1 MVPLSMQS
9 QLSPD
14 LQTKPPGRNWNYSI
28 TKFFLNNTRLTII
41 SFSLLLILG
50 IASILFL
57 KTTGF
62 PKIEVKTALI
72 VTVYPGASSETVNR
86 DITIPIEG
94 KIKGIEGIENYS
106 SSSQNNSSVIR
117 VSIFDSANTDTV
129 KTKIQSAIND
139 VKLPEGAEKPAVN
152 SISISGADFILS
164 ISAPTLEQSYNTFET
179 LKTKLGEVAE
189 TSEVSAITKLEKKL
203 NVTINKE
210 ALEKTFIQPS
220 AIATK
225 LASLNEEIPVI
236 NNITIDAK
244 NTGISTRIK
253 ENSLDSLKNLTFVS
267 TPPSISGLPQQEG
280 AQPPTPT
287 TYKLSEL
294 ATLEYGYSFDGE
306 NELVGINS
314 NGNKS
319 KQSLVFEI
327 TTKDGTDQAVY
338 QKTLEE
344 KLKEI
349 QDVSFS
355 PKGEFN
361 LSDKINVV
369 EHFTTN
375 EQNKNQVDEVIEG
388 LVGGPLKIQNKT
400 LAQIGWVL
408 GGIQLVFLVM
418 IVFVSWR
425 AAIVAAIS
433 IPMSLVFSTIY
444 LFFTGGSLN
453 TLVLFSLV
461 LVIGLI
467 VDPAL
472 VILESIQRKLDT
484 GLPPKDAALE
494 AVKDVGNGLFLAT
507 LTNIIV
513 FVPFGVISGF
523 LGQIFRWIPI
533 TIVPA
538 TIGSYIVPL
547 IFLAWI
553 GSFALK
559 RNKSKTAS
567 EEENLWGIAKSL
579 IRFNEWLLYGSRWVR
594 LVFVLGILVVSIL
607 IAGYFTNS
615 KQVRIVQFASSQN
628 GPLISVSGSYK
639 TETPD
644 YQRVAIEKAI
654 ISKVLENE
662 NVLDVY
668 PFTGTGGIFYYVN
681 LKPVIDRPNTKS
693 VDIAKDINNRLSD
706 VKNELF
712 DLEAGVEG
720 TGGPSDAYPVALAV
734 KTSDLDKIKS
744 GSFDVA
750 NTLVYG
756 TCIDADKKITVEKPT
771 KKADGTMQSRCVDG
785 KKSIILKVD
794 DGFTNKQNN
803 QLEVVLNRT
812 QLEEKNLTIPD
823 APATILVNNTI
834 KNNFNLNPRENIK
847 IDINGEKTLVNLSY
861 NKPQPSTAESI
872 RTTKVTGL
880 NGQSQSLTDIA
891 TIDQTQPKASIG
903 RVNGQTVG
911 LIQAKLAKDF
921 NDEAYASQ
929 VTSGLID
936 YYNKDN
942 SKETKAIGL
951 PEKSIES
958 YSQGGSAS
966 ALKSFRDLGI
976 ALLLAIIFTY
986 IVLAIFFNS
995 LTQPLVI
1002 LYTIPLTFT
1011 GIFPAL
1017 GWLGNGEFGFLEII
1031 GLIIL
1036 VGIVENVAIFLID
1049 AANQNLAHGMDEKRA
1064 ITLASGIRFKPV
1076 ILTKI
1081 TAIASL
1087 APLAFLSEF
1096 YRSISLVII
1105 FGLLASGFVSLIT
1118 TPVLYIFFRWLSR
1131 EFLNLRWYNKVLFFP
1146 FMPIYVIVMGFRD
1159 KPQKLVPITSAG
1171 YGNKS
1176 GFGE

>member
-1 MVPLSMQS
+1 MLSDFAPKNQEKPQS
-9 QLSPD
+9 
-14 LQTKPPGRNWNYSI
+14 RNLNYSI
-28 TKFFLNNTRLTII
+28 TKFFLDNTRLTII
-41 SFSLLLILG
+41 SFVLLLILG
-50 IASILFL
+50 IASILLL

-62 PKIEVKTALI
+62 PKIEIKTALI

-86 DITIPIEG
+86 DVTIPIEG

-106 SSSQNNSSVIR
+106 STSQNNSSVIR
-117 VSIFDSANTDTV
+117 VSIFDSVNTDTV

-139 VKLPEGAEKPAVN
+139 VKLPEGSQKPAVN
-152 SISISGADFILS
+152 SLSISGADYILS

-179 LKTKLGEVAE
+179 IKSKLGEVAE
-189 TSEVSAITKLEKKL
+189 TSEISPITKLEKKL
-203 NVTINKE
+203 NITINKE

-220 AIATK
+220 TISTK

-236 NNITIDAK
+236 NNVTIDSK

-253 ENSLDSLKNLTFVS
+253 ENTLDSIKNLTFIS
-267 TPPSISGLPQQEG
+267 TPPTIPGIPQQEG
-280 AQPPTPT
+280 QEPVAPT
-287 TYKLSEL
+287 TYRLSEL

-306 NELVGINS
+306 TESIGINS
-314 NGNKS
+314 GGSKS

-327 TTKDGTDQAVY
+327 STKDGTDQAAY
-338 QKTLEE
+338 QKVLEE
-344 KLKEI
+344 KFKEI
-349 QDVSFS
+349 QGVTYS

-361 LSDKINVV
+361 LTDNINIV

-375 EQNKNQVDEVIEG
+375 EQNKNQVDEVVEG
-388 LVGGPLKIQNKT
+388 LIGGPLKIQNKA
-400 LAQIGWVL
+400 LAQVGWLL

-484 GLPPKDAALE
+484 GLPAKEAALE

-507 LTNIIV
+507 LTNVIV

-523 LGQIFRWIPI
+523 LGQIFKWIPV

-559 RNKSKTAS
+559 RNRSKTAS
-567 EEENLWGIAKSL
+567 EEDNLWGVAKWL
-579 IRFNEWLLYGSRWVR
+579 IHFNEKLLYGSRWLR
-594 LVFVLGILVVSIL
+594 LVFVLGILVVSIV

-615 KQVRIVQFASSQN
+615 KQVRIVQFSSSQN

-644 YQRVAIEKAI
+644 YQRKAIEKTI
-654 ISKVLENE
+654 IEKVLENE

-668 PFTGTGGIFYYVN
+668 PFTSTGGIFYYVN
-681 LKPVIDRPNTKS
+681 LKPVIDRPATKS
-693 VDIAKDINNRLSD
+693 VDIAKDLNNRLGD
-706 VKNELF
+706 VKNLLF

-720 TGGPSDAYPVALAV
+720 TGGPSVAYPVALAV
-734 KTSDLDKIKS
+734 KTSDLDKIKT
-744 GSFDVA
+744 GSNDVA

-756 TCIDADKKITVEKPT
+756 TCIDSDKKITIEKPN
-771 KKADGTMQSRCVDG
+771 KDSNGNFVSRCLDG
-785 KKSIILKVD
+785 KNSLISKVD

-812 QLEEKNLTIPD
+812 QLEDKNLTIPN
-823 APATILVNNTI
+823 APATSLVNNTI
-834 KNNFNLNPRENIK
+834 KNSFDLNPREDIK
-847 IDINGEKTLVNLSY
+847 VDINGEKTLVNLTY
-861 NKPQPSTAESI
+861 NQPNPTTSEAI
-872 RTTKVTGL
+872 RNTKITGL
-880 NGQSQSLTDIA
+880 NGQSQILTDIA
-891 TIDQTQPKASIG
+891 SVDQTQPKASIG

-911 LIQAKLAKDF
+911 LVQAKLSKDY

-929 VTSGLID
+929 VTSSLID

-942 SKETKAIGL
+942 SKETKSLGL

-966 ALKSFRDLGI
+966 AVKSFTDLGV

-1017 GWLGNGEFGFLEII
+1017 GWVGNGEFGFLEII

-1049 AANQNLAHGMDEKRA
+1049 AANQNLAHGMEEKRA

-1118 TPVLYIFFRWLSR
+1118 TPILYIFFRWLSR
-1131 EFLNLRWYNKVLFFP
+1131 EFLKLRWYNKILFFP

-1159 KPQKLVPITSAG
+1159 KPIKPTPSG
-1171 YGNKS
+1171 YGS
-1176 GFGE
+1176 STFGE

>member
-1 MVPLSMQS
+1 MNSDQPPES
-9 QLSPD
+9 QKKP
-14 LQTKPPGRNWNYSI
+14 QTRNWNYSI
-28 TKFFLNNTRLTII
+28 TKFFLDNTRLTII
-41 SFSLLLILG
+41 SFALLLILG
-50 IASILFL
+50 IASVLLL

-62 PKIEVKTALI
+62 PKIEIKTALI
-72 VTVYPGASSETVNR
+72 VTVYPGASSETINR

-106 SSSQNNSSVIR
+106 STSQNNSSVIR
-117 VSIFDSANTDTV
+117 VSILDSANSDTV

-139 VKLPEGAEKPAVN
+139 VKLPDGAQKPGVKSVN
-152 SISISGADFILS
+152 ISGADFILS
-164 ISAPTLEQSYNTFET
+164 INSPTLEQSYNTFET
-179 LKTKLGEVAE
+179 IKTKLGEVAE
-189 TSEVSAITKLEKKL
+189 TSEVSPITKLDKKL
-203 NVTINKE
+203 NIIINKDV
-210 ALEKTFIQPS
+210 LDRSFIQPS
-220 AIATK
+220 AISTK
-225 LASLNEEIPVI
+225 LSSLNEEIPVI
-236 NNITIDAK
+236 NDVTVDSK
-244 NTGISTRIK
+244 NTGISTKIK
-253 ENSLDSLKNLTFVS
+253 ENSLDSIKNLTFIS
-267 TPPSISGLPQQEG
+267 TPPSIPGFTPPEG
-280 AQPPTPT
+280 QGQPTPV
-287 TYKLSEL
+287 TYKLSDL
-294 ATLEYGYSFDGE
+294 ATLEYGYTFDGE
-306 NELVGINS
+306 TQVVGINNNGRKS
-314 NGNKS
+314 N
-319 KQSLVFEI
+319 QSLVFQI
-327 TTKDGTDQAVY
+327 STKDGTDQAAY
-338 QKTLEE
+338 QKIIED
-344 KLKEI
+344 KFKEI
-349 QDVSFS
+349 GGATFS

-361 LSDKINVV
+361 LTDKINIV

-375 EQNKNQVDEVIEG
+375 EQNKNQVDEVVEG
-388 LVGGPLKIQNKT
+388 LVGGPLKIQNKS
-400 LAQIGWVL
+400 LAQVGWLL

-425 AAIVAAIS
+425 AAIVAALS

-484 GLPPKDAALE
+484 GLPAKEAALE

-513 FVPFGVISGF
+513 FAPFAVISGF
-523 LGQIFRWIPI
+523 LGQIFKWIPI

-547 IFLAWI
+547 VFLAWI
-553 GSFALK
+553 GSFTLK
-559 RNKSKTAS
+559 RNRSKTTN
-567 EEENLWGIAKSL
+567 EEENLWGVAKQL
-579 IRFNEWLLYGSRWVR
+579 IQFNEWLLYGSRWLR
-594 LVFVLGILVVSIL
+594 LVFVLGMLILSILV
-607 IAGYFTNS
+607 ANYFTSS

-628 GPLISVSGSYK
+628 GPLISVSGSFK
-639 TETPD
+639 TETPEN
-644 YQRVAIEKAI
+644 QRTAIEKTI
-654 ISKVLENE
+654 IEKVLENE

-681 LKPVIDRPNTKS
+681 LKPVVDRPATKS
-693 VDIAKDINNRLSD
+693 VEIANDINNRLSD
-706 VKNELF
+706 VKNQLF

-720 TGGPSDAYPVALAV
+720 TGGPSSAYPVALAV

-744 GSFDVA
+744 GSFEVG
-750 NTLVYG
+750 NTLAFG
-756 TCIDADKKITVEKPT
+756 TCIDSNKVITVDKPEKNQ
-771 KKADGTMQSRCVDG
+771 DGSLKSRCTDG
-785 KKSIILKVD
+785 KKSLIAKVD

-812 QLEEKNLTIPD
+812 QLEEKNLTLSN
-823 APATILVNNTI
+823 APVTALVNSSI
-834 KNNFNLNPRENIK
+834 KNTFNLNPREDITV
-847 IDINGEKTLVNLSY
+847 DINGEKTSINLAY
-861 NKPQPSTAESI
+861 NQPQPTTLESI
-872 RTTKVTGL
+872 KNTKVIGL
-880 NGQSQSLTDIA
+880 NGQTQNLTDIA

-911 LIQAKLAKDF
+911 LVQAKLEKDF

-929 VTSGLID
+929 VTTGLID
-936 YYNKDN
+936 FYNKEN
-942 SKETKAIGL
+942 GKETKALGL
-951 PEKSIES
+951 PEKTIES

-966 ALKSFRDLGI
+966 ALKSFRDLGV

-1049 AANQNLAHGMDEKRA
+1049 AANQNLVHGMDEKRA

-1118 TPVLYIFFRWLSR
+1118 TPILFIFFRWLSR
-1131 EFLNLRWYNKVLFFP
+1131 EFLKLHWYNKILFFP
-1146 FMPIYVIVMGFRD
+1146 LMPIYIVMMGIRD
-1159 KPQKLVPITSAG
+1159 KPRKHINVESG
-1171 YGNKS
+1171 YGNS
-1176 GFGE
+1176 DFGI